1 MGVKIRTI
9 IGGIQLNIK
18 PKKQTLLLGASSI
31 ILAASIVLAGCASK
45 EEKAR
50 DNLAKLSIS
59 YTPDSFVQA
68 AASNDQKALQ
78 LFVDAGMTPDTKDSK
93 DETAL
98 MIAAQKGNI
107 EVLDLLLKA
116 KSDVNTINS
125 KGETALSY
133 AVNASQLQAVQRLL
147 DSGADANRMAGSTT
161 LLTLAVRSGNAEI
174 VKLLLDKGADSNKQ
188 QNGRTVLFEA
198 VQKGLSDVTKILL
211 DAGADPNAQTPEGDN
226 LLFYTLDHDQPE
238 NVKQLIEHGAD
249 LTLKTKSGVG
259 LLTLAKTKGYS
270 DVADALVAKGVKDV
284 SLLTYT
290 VATTTDGIM
299 IPKSLDDS
307 TVTLGAHQ
315 NHPNPQVTFNLNSE
329 AKSFKATFVSGRK
342 DIESDYNVRLT
353 IEGDG
358 KKLYESDYL
367 SIKSAAQN
375 IDIDV
380 SGVQKLT
387 FSVQADKLFSIV
399 ESKGLLQNPTIY
411 LP

>member
-1 MGVKIRTI
+1 M
-9 IGGIQLNIK
+9 QE
-18 PKKQTLLLGASSI
+18 A
-31 ILAASIVLAGCASK
+31 
-45 EEKAR
+45 
-50 DNLAKLSIS
+50 
-59 YTPDSFVQA
+59 
-68 AASNDQKALQ
+68 
-78 LFVDAGMTPDTKDSK
+78 TKDSK

-98 MIAAQKGNI
+98 MIATQKGNI
-107 EVLDLLLKA
+107 EAIDLLLKA
-116 KSDVNTINS
+116 KSDVNAVNS

-133 AVNASQLQAVQRLL
+133 AVDASQLQAVQRLL
-147 DSGADANRMAGSTT
+147 DSGADANLMAGSTT

-174 VKLLLDKGADSNKQ
+174 VKLLLDQGADSNKQ

-211 DAGADPNAQTPEGDN
+211 DAGADPNVQSPEGDN
-226 LLFYTLDHDQPE
+226 LLFYTLDHEQPG
-238 NVKQLIEHGAD
+238 NAKQLIEHGAD

-270 DVADALVAKGVKDV
+270 DVADALIAKGVKDV

-290 VATTTDGIM
+290 VATTTDGFS
-299 IPKSLDDS
+299 IPKPLDDS

-315 NHPNPQVTFNLNSE
+315 NHPNPQMTFNLNRS
-329 AKSFKATFVSGRK
+329 AKFFKATFVSGRK
-342 DIESDYNVRLT
+342 EIESDYNVRLT
-353 IEGDG
+353 IESNG

-375 IDIDV
+375 IAIDV

-387 FSVQADKLFSIV
+387 FILQADKLFSIV

-411 LP
+411 FP